1 MYQNTV
7 EVETITSQG
16 AISDKTY
23 NKLYWRLLPFLAL
36 CYMFAYIDRINMGF
50 AKLQMQDA
58 INLSDAAYGL
68 GAGIFF
74 LGYVLFEITSNLY
87 LTKIGAKR
95 TFVRIMILWGLT
107 SASMMFVSSPTMFY
121 ILRFLLGVF
130 EAGFF
135 PGVIFYLTLWFPVQ
149 RMASAMALLM
159 LAAPIGSIICGP
171 LSTWLMTHFHGVNGL
186 QGWQWMFMLEGLPC
200 VLLGIWAWFY
210 IIDKPE
216 QASWLTKEEKQE
228 LASSISQK
236 QQSVINH
243 ASFLTAI
250 KTPLTYALAIL
261 YFCIMC
267 GIYAISF
274 WLPTILQSHGITDL
288 IDIGLYSAL
297 PYIAALF
304 SMVILSKSSDIRQE
318 RRLHVAIPALVA
330 GLALFASN
338 YMSNFF
344 LAILLLIIATALV
357 WTAYTIFWS
366 IPSKYMQGTAAAGGI
381 AMINTIGLF
390 GGFLSP
396 YVLGWI
402 KQTTGSLTYGLI
414 LMTVLLLI
422 ASVIMFSQRKV

>member
-74 LGYVLFEITSNLY
+74 LGYVLFEIPSNLY

-228 LASSISQK
+228 LAFSISQK

-344 LAILLLIIATALV
+344 
-357 WTAYTIFWS
+357 WRY
-366 IPSKYMQGTAAAGGI
+366 YC
-381 AMINTIGLF
+381 
-390 GGFLSP
+390 
-396 YVLGWI
+396 
-402 KQTTGSLTYGLI
+402 
-414 LMTVLLLI
+414 
-422 ASVIMFSQRKV
+422 

>member
-74 LGYVLFEITSNLY
+74 LGYVLFEIPSNLY

-422 ASVIMFSQRKV
+422 ASVIMFSQRKI

>member
-74 LGYVLFEITSNLY
+74 LGYVLFEIPSNLY

-304 SMVILSKSSDIRQE
+304 SMVILSKSSDIHQE

-357 WTAYTIFWS
+357 WAAYTIFWS

-422 ASVIMFSQRKV
+422 ASVIMFSQRKI